1 MDPAGA
7 SAGTLTL
14 VVETSEDQDV
24 APVSVTMV
32 TAIALCLAVTIVF
45 GVWPAPVVDF
55 AHKATLLFR

>member
-1 MDPAGA
+1 
-7 SAGTLTL
+7 
-14 VVETSEDQDV
+14 
-24 APVSVTMV
+24 MV